1 MARAVNFNPISDDEM
16 AIRRSAVERAR
27 AANYRQG
34 YVSDPV
40 LEEANDRYIHGLI
53 SLAELEREMLDA
65 IRAGR

>member
-1 MARAVNFNPISDDEM
+1 MVGALNHNHICADEM

-65 IRAGR
+65 IQAGR

>member
-1 MARAVNFNPISDDEM
+1 MVSAVSLNHISDDEM

-34 YVSDPV
+34 YTSDSV